1 MRPTSR
7 GIGLAAGALVLLAA
21 GLRFGYVELAVLGAA
36 GLLAAVWAVLFVAW
50 RPTLALTR
58 VADPDRVP
66 RGEPS
71 TMILTLRNAA
81 RRRSATLAASD
92 SCGGRPVTVPPLRL
106 RAGRDTTVT
115 YPVPTHRRGRIAVG
129 PLRVTRADPLGLVR
143 FAQAHGDPV
152 TVWVHPRILPL
163 SAIPAGVTRSMDG
176 RSDTVPQGSI
186 TFDTLREYVI
196 GDDLRR
202 VHWRSTARMGELM
215 VREQLDT
222 SLPRLVVLLDDRAA
236 SHTPLTDGMSASFE
250 AACEAAASVVAA
262 AAREDLPVTLHLVSG
277 VSEEGFSPLDALTA
291 AEPQAASEE
300 TFRTATTRLRQQ
312 KLGDTL
318 IFLTGPGGRAD
329 LGQLATV
336 RTAYPLQVSVVLGGT
351 GRAHPSGW
359 SGGMLVLNAED
370 GDTFAAEWNGAAG

>member
-1 MRPTSR
+1 MRPTPR
-7 GIGLAAGALVLLAA
+7 GTGLAVGALVLLAA
-21 GLRFGYVELAVLGAA
+21 GLRFGYAELAVLGAA
-36 GLLAAVWAVLFVAW
+36 GLLAVVWAVLFVAW
-50 RPTLALTR
+50 RPRLSLTR

-66 RGEPS
+66 RGDPS

-129 PLRVTRADPLGLVR
+129 PLRVTRVDPLGLVR
-143 FAQAHGDPV
+143 LAQAHGDTV

-163 SAIPAGVTRSMDG
+163 SAVPAGVTRSMDG
-176 RSDTVPQGSI
+176 RSDKVPQGSI

-236 SHTPLTDGMSASFE
+236 SHTPLADGMSASFE
-250 AACEAAASVVAA
+250 GACEAAASVVAA

-277 VSEEGFSPLDALTA
+277 EEEAGFSHLDTLTA
-291 AEPQAASEE
+291 AGLHPASEE

-312 KLGDTL
+312 RFGDTL

-329 LGQLATV
+329 LGQLGTV
-336 RTAYPLQVSVVLGGT
+336 RSAYPVLVVAVLGAT
-351 GRAHPSGW
+351 GEHPSGQ
-359 SGGMLVLNAED
+359 GAGMLVLNAED
-370 GDTFAAEWNGAAG
+370 GDAFAAEWNGASGW